1 MRIQCC
7 IDGKLFSSLPPLSPI
22 SLPSPKEIHLW
33 YVIPSEVKG
42 ESLMNKYMEILSPSE
57 IEKVLSFRRDE
68 LRKSALLARALVR
81 TTIARYK
88 FFSDTQIHHV

>member
-1 MRIQCC
+1 M
-7 IDGKLFSSLPPLSPI
+7 PPLSPI

-33 YVIPSEVKG
+33 YVIPNEVKG
-42 ESLMNKYMEILSPSE
+42 ESLMNKYMEILSPCE

-81 TTIARYK
+81 TTIARCK
-88 FFSDTQIHHV
+88 IL